1 MLWNILEIYK
11 NVAIYFYNLLKEI
24 IIYSNNIRLIMN
36 NYNVLS
42 VDQVKKVSNQ
52 TKFTL
57 QFSKKNK
64 TTISKEEIRALLRGL
79 ENKYHNK
86 ELMTCVRG
94 LNNANK
100 WSMLKNPKEKLL
112 LFDKRDDYWEKIVG
126 GNDDEHADNIIKKAS
141 GIFCI
146 QITIYVSEVKNL
158 INIANNKNKNT

>member
-42 VDQVKKVSNQ
+42 VDEVKKVSNQ

-86 ELMTCVRG
+86 
-94 LNNANK
+94 
-100 WSMLKNPKEKLL
+100 
-112 LFDKRDDYWEKIVG
+112 
-126 GNDDEHADNIIKKAS
+126 
-141 GIFCI
+141 
-146 QITIYVSEVKNL
+146 
-158 INIANNKNKNT
+158 